1 LTGGT
6 PLSKDKEAIVFYGG
20 KDFLP
25 PAVSLAIEN
34 RKRHDSF
41 IKDKMDHNIEESKPH
56 EDTSELKISSDVSAH
71 MHEEKTCLR
80 ENTADSRI
88 S

>member
-1 LTGGT
+1 VEPHYQRIRKQLY
-6 PLSKDKEAIVFYGG
+6 SMEG
-20 KDFLP
+20 KISFPQL
-25 PAVSLAIEN
+25 SLAIEN